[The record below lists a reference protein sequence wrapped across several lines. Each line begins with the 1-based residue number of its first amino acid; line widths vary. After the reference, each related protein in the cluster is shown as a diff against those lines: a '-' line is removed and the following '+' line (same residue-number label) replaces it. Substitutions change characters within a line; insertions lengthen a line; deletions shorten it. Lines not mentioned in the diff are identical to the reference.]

1 MTVAQWIEKYNNA
14 ESHQE
19 KFKVVKECYV
29 AHKDD
34 INVIMPFHAEL
45 IKDLELFQK
54 VLKTA
59 YQY

>member
-1 MTVAQWIEKYNNA
+1 MTVEQWIEKYNNA

-19 KFKVVKECYV
+19 KFKVFKECYE
-29 AHKDD
+29 AHHDD
-34 INVIMPFHAEL
+34 INVLRSFHGEV
-45 IKDLELFQK
+45 IKDKELFQK